1 MPVLAS
7 EPVVKSRMD
16 LTCYLHPAWAPFI
29 RPAPSTRPWMDATP
43 EAFAYRCLPLNIA
56 NAHGWEILNPHGFTA
71 VWDGTM
77 GVDAV
82 TVTPD
87 PGAGP
92 NTRMALSLFGQGVLT
107 FHVEGLFRT
116 PPGWSLWIGGS
127 PNRFKDALSPLTGV
141 VETDWSPFTFTM
153 NWRFTRPHAPVRFE
167 AMEPFGFIFPL
178 ERAAVGGFEPRFAPL
193 SDDPEL
199 EEQFTAWSRSR
210 DDFHQRMKKDAG
222 VLPSERWQKHY
233 YRGKDVSGKDLAK
246 DHMAK
251 LRLAPFDSA
260 ATPQVPAAPRDDAG
274 LAERPAAPAESDRL
288 RAVLARRD
296 RLAEALERQRALV
309 PGLSAIERVVEV
321 SGEEFLEHYYAP
333 ARPVVLGGLMA
344 GWPALTR
351 WTGAY
356 LKAEAA
362 KPGVLQ
368 ADMKPLAAFLDTGPE
383 ARPAITA
390 NTAGAFI
397 RLRQAMANSLSAQ
410 VRGARRVVL
419 LAPSE
424 TGRLYETGDGFSAIA
439 DVEALTPDTGAYPR
453 LAGAR
458 AYAVDLQPGDILFVP
473 LGWWRQDRSIDEGV
487 SIAFTRFRWPNGE
500 EPA

>member
-1 MPVLAS
+1 M
-7 EPVVKSRMD
+7 
-16 LTCYLHPAWAPFI
+16 
-29 RPAPSTRPWMDATP
+29 
-43 EAFAYRCLPLNIA
+43 
-56 NAHGWEILNPHGFTA
+56 
-71 VWDGTM
+71 
-77 GVDAV
+77 
-82 TVTPD
+82 
-87 PGAGP
+87 
-92 NTRMALSLFGQGVLT
+92 
-107 FHVEGLFRT
+107 
-116 PPGWSLWIGGS
+116 
-127 PNRFKDALSPLTGV
+127 
-141 VETDWSPFTFTM
+141 
-153 NWRFTRPHAPVRFE
+153 
-167 AMEPFGFIFPL
+167 
-178 ERAAVGGFEPRFAPL
+178 
-193 SDDPEL
+193 
-199 EEQFTAWSRSR
+199 
-210 DDFHQRMKKDAG
+210 
-222 VLPSERWQKHY
+222 
-233 YRGKDVSGKDLAK
+233 
-246 DHMAK
+246 
-251 LRLAPFDSA
+251 
-260 ATPQVPAAPRDDAG
+260 
-274 LAERPAAPAESDRL
+274 
-288 RAVLARRD
+288 
-296 RLAEALERQRALV
+296 
-309 PGLSAIERVVEV
+309 VEV